1 MAVAGEEKK
10 RKMGTDCR
18 RLFSGDEP
26 EIAIAKGMSL
36 RAQESTNSSDQRT
49 HAHSSLL
56 NLCNFSVC

>member
-36 RAQESTNSSDQRT
+36 RAQESTQ
-49 HAHSSLL
+49 LQ
-56 NLCNFSVC
+56 